1 MTDLTK
7 VVESIFEPA
16 EKSMEKAKENLA
28 ACFKEVEKERDQK
41 LEEAK
46 ESGSWYKV
54 WVSGEDAGGIQ
65 VTSEYDIKSQEEMVS
80 LFVAILDDVNED
92 EESRAAWHEAVS
104 IRADLL
110 RQGFNGAIV
119 EEEKE

>member
-1 MTDLTK
+1 MTDLIK
-7 VVESIFEPA
+7 VAESIFDTG
-16 EKSMEKAKENLA
+16 KAPESLA
-28 ACFKEVEKERDQK
+28 DYFEEVEKERDQK

-46 ESGSWYKV
+46 EPGSWYKV
-54 WVSGEDAGGIQ
+54 WVNGEDAGGIH

-92 EESRAAWHEAVS
+92 EESRNAWKEAVS

-119 EEEKE
+119 EEEEA